1 MDSNKQLD
9 SILRDLEFLGQK
21 ENKKTGFCIGNT
33 RKVSTSGLF
42 FTPIRH
48 TEKLVAGSVIVY
60 SVAQAE
66 EIVNKI
72 DGKVDYILVDS
83 EKKISSELYKEDVG
97 NIERKVRSVV
107 KFSKIFTY
115 KGNDLTVNSIDIILE
130 QLFSDKKRG
139 IGGKKASIIG
149 AGNIG
154 SKLALRLVERGV
166 DVVMTRRDTA
176 KLNSIVN
183 ALNLIKPKETLA
195 NITGTTD
202 NLAAS
207 NGADILVALTSGK
220 PVITREIINSLN
232 KSAILMDAGKGCFS
246 PKAIRLANREKIT
259 IYRPDIKIGFEGFT
273 SSLFK
278 TDTVIDSSIGRRLLK
293 GVSVVSGLLGNLN
306 EIIVD
311 DYTKPQVVYGV
322 ADGYGE
328 FIKVLNKSHLRDITI
343 VTDEIK
349 KRLKS

>member
-1 MDSNKQLD
+1 MDTGKQLD
-9 SILRDLEFLGQK
+9 SILRNLELVARK
-21 ENKKTGFCIGNT
+21 EKKKTGFCIGNT
-33 RKVSTSGLF
+33 RKVNTSSLF

-60 SVAQAE
+60 SVTQAE

-83 EKKISSELYKEDVG
+83 EKKISSELYREDVG
-97 NIERKVRSVV
+97 NIERKVRDIV

-130 QLFSDKKRG
+130 QLFSDNKRG
-139 IGGKKASIIG
+139 IAGKKASIIG

-166 DVVMTRRDTA
+166 DVVITRRDKT
-176 KLNSIVN
+176 KLNSIVK

-220 PVITREIINSLN
+220 PVITREIINTLN

-246 PKAIRLANREKIT
+246 PKAIKFANKKKIT

-278 TDTVIDSSIGRRLLK
+278 TDAVLDSSIGRRLLK

-311 DYTKPQVVYGV
+311 DCTKPQVVYGV
-322 ADGYGE
+322 ADGCGD

-343 VTDEIK
+343 ITDEIK
-349 KRLKS
+349 KKT